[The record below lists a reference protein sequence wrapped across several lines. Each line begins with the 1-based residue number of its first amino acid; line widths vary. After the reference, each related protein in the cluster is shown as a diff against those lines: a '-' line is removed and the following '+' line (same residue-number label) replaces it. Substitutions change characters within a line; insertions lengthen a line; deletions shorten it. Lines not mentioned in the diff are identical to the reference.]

1 MYCRAQGDAPTL
13 VNCDVPKCTA
23 RTAVEPRRAWMLLA
37 ESHRTQQSR
46 RARPGATSPVVGPR
60 HAWMHFADTHRTRQ
74 SRRAWPGATSTAV
87 EPRHAWMLFAD
98 THRTR
103 PSRRAWPG
111 ATSTAVEPRHAWMLF
126 AHANREEPPGTARRY
141 RNAYQDRSRA
151 QNNQAAFRRPDA
163 HSRSHD
169 QKKIAYRI
177 NSGIGTPNSQSRIIF
192 MAGLLAWNAGYRSRR
207 RPPQVALR
215 LAKNAPISRVMNSHS
230 AA

>member
-1 MYCRAQGDAPTL
+1 MDALCRYPSRAAKPPG
-13 VNCDVPKCTA
+13 TA
-23 RTAVEPRRAWMLLA
+23 RRYLNRSRATPCVDAFRRHPPHASKPPGMA
-37 ESHRTQQSR
+37 R
-46 RARPGATSPVVGPR
+46 RYLNRS
-60 HAWMHFADTHRTRQ
+60 
-74 SRRAWPGATSTAV
+74 

-98 THRTR
+98 TNRAR
-103 PSRRAWPG
+103 QSRRAWPG
-111 ATSTAVEPRHAWMLF
+111 ATGSAVEPRRTWMLF
-126 AHANREEPPGTARRY
+126 AHANRAKRRRARPGATGM
-141 RNAYQDRSRA
+141 QDRSRSKKH
-151 QNNQAAFRRPDA
+151 QAAFRRPDD
-163 HSRSHD
+163 HSISCD

>member
-1 MYCRAQGDAPTL
+1 MQLNVLQSAGRRTDAGQLRRSKVHRAHRSRATPCVDALGRKP
-13 VNCDVPKCTA
+13 P
-23 RTAVEPRRAWMLLA
+23 
-37 ESHRTQQSR
+37 H
-46 RARPGATSPVVGPR
+46 AT
-60 HAWMHFADTHRTRQ
+60 
-74 SRRAWPGATSTAV
+74 
-87 EPRHAWMLFAD
+87 
-98 THRTR
+98 
-103 PSRRAWPG
+103 
-111 ATSTAVEPRHAWMLF
+111 
-126 AHANREEPPGTARRY
+126 EPPGTARRY
-141 RNAYQDRSRA
+141 LTRSRATPCVDAFRRHPPHASKPPGMARRYLNRSRATPCVDALRTRQPRRAAGHGPALPECLQDRSRA